1 MLSIRYWPKSMNVVC
16 LLATGWW
23 NSLSINLPFQRCK
36 QFPIFPVDSAY
47 SHPHLT
53 LPGIKRFYRIK
64 FIYLIS
70 NFHLSSDAQHVNPAM
85 NKGLSNITSRH
96 WSRVL
101 GYRFRIDSLYL
112 NENEIWNFMKME
124 NLIRYIR

>member
-53 LPGIKRFYRIK
+53 LPGVKRFYRIK

-112 NENEIWNFMKME
+112 NENEI
-124 NLIRYIR
+124 

>member
-1 MLSIRYWPKSMNVVC
+1 MNVVC
-16 LLATGWW
+16 VCVACDRMVEH
-23 NSLSINLPFQRCK
+23 SLSINLPSQRCK

-53 LPGIKRFYRIK
+53 QPGIKRFYRIK

-96 WSRVL
+96 WSRVIGMQVTNQFL
-101 GYRFRIDSLYL
+101 VFKYTIH
-112 NENEIWNFMKME
+112 MKME
-124 NLIRYIR
+124 NLTRHQIFQVKVV